1 MDILLTTRIIPIK
14 NTISKNNYLRLNDFI
29 KINKKRKNMKNI
41 NEISKTLSSIS
52 CVSEV
57 LYLNCGMLSIEFYN
71 KSNEEKNERN
81 CLLYDLKN
89 SLFGW
94 TSEEFI
100 STEKEIDVL
109 LSISCFCNNI
119 NAKIKFGKIFFTIR
133 KDMAFQ
139 IVYECFDNG
148 FYEDIVTEARNSQK
162 VINGF
167 IDAVKKEGLLFAL
180 NIFDKNNYLKD
191 GGEL

>member
-1 MDILLTTRIIPIK
+1 
-14 NTISKNNYLRLNDFI
+14 
-29 KINKKRKNMKNI
+29 MKNI

-71 KSNEEKNERN
+71 KSNKENKRN
-81 CLLYDLKN
+81 CLFYDLKN
-89 SLFGW
+89 TLFGW

-100 STEKEIDVL
+100 STDKEIDVL

-119 NAKIKFGKIFFTIR
+119 NTKMKFGRVFFTIR
-133 KDMAFQ
+133 KNMDFQ
-139 IVYECFDNG
+139 IVYECYDNE
-148 FYEDIVTEARNSQK
+148 FYKDILTEARNTQK

-167 IDAVKKEGLLFAL
+167 IDAVKQEGALFAL
-180 NIFDKNNYLKD
+180 NIFDEANYL
-191 GGEL
+191 E